1 MTALYPSPLSP
12 LSYSPDILL
21 TKTSGDSSSLLTSGL
36 CPPRIIHI
44 PQPKNNYNT
53 SASPK
58 LLPSAIMSS
67 SESAAPSGTNGT
79 AVAPKHDE
87 THQPIVEEVP
97 DEDELRHGPTPVSS
111 SILEPVNDDASL
123 PGWVAQMSSKA
134 AGKQKEVSKS
144 SKPALDTQSEEFFP
158 SLGGAPKA
166 QSSAPKWNV
175 SKPNGASNGAS
186 TPDSGTA
193 TPVVSKARVPQSL
206 AGQGAPLYTLQP
218 REVLTRKELKRP
230 IPEVLKDINKK
241 TRANLSMTTG
251 EGGVLKFSAT
261 GPVSDNVKHQAFR
274 DLGAQICV
282 KVCATCL
289 S

>member
-1 MTALYPSPLSP
+1 
-12 LSYSPDILL
+12 
-21 TKTSGDSSSLLTSGL
+21 
-36 CPPRIIHI
+36 
-44 PQPKNNYNT
+44 
-53 SASPK
+53 
-58 LLPSAIMSS
+58 MSS

-87 THQPIVEEVP
+87 THQPIIEEVP
-97 DEDELRHGPTPVSS
+97 DEDDSRHGPTPVSS
-111 SILEPVNDDASL
+111 SILESVNDDAAGL
-123 PGWVAQMSSKA
+123 PGWVASMSSKA
-134 AGKQKEVSKS
+134 AGKQKEESKA

-158 SLGGAPKA
+158 SLGGAPKPVKT

-175 SKPNGASNGAS
+175 SKSNGASNGVSANGAS
-186 TPDSGTA
+186 TPDSGTV
-193 TPVVSKARVPQSL
+193 TPPVASKPRVPQSL

-282 KVCATCL
+282 KACAVHILNFIRANVLLVQT
-289 S
+289 